1 MKSYRLD
8 RQTLEHATCATK
20 TKQKQK
26 KTTGARAPQFD
37 AELYIYNK
45 IKMKL

>member
-26 KTTGARAPQFD
+26 TTGARAPQFD
-37 AELYIYNK
+37 AELYIYK
-45 IKMKL
+45 TK